1 MGRGLGRVLVVDYK
15 ALLSDQARFLRL
27 WVEIPLN
34 KPLHR
39 GGPVVNPEGDKVLV
53 AFKYERLDGL
63 CFNCGLLGHEARIC
77 AHKNIGKGPSPYREW
92 LKAGNKRRS
101 KPESRKATTSSPAR
115 AVEVVDDEGRDQP
128 RQTSQPLWSRVT

>member
-1 MGRGLGRVLVVDYK
+1 MGRGLGRVLEVDYK

-53 AFKYERLDGL
+53 AFKYERLGGL
-63 CFNCGLLGHEARIC
+63 CFNCGLLGHEARIYP
-77 AHKNIGKGPSPYREW
+77 HKNIGRGPSPYREW
-92 LKAGNKRRS
+92 LRAGNKRRS
-101 KPESRKATTSSPAR
+101 KA
-115 AVEVVDDEGRDQP
+115 
-128 RQTSQPLWSRVT
+128 